1 MDDARAVARNV
12 VIASYLGWTLD
23 AFDFFIMI
31 FAFEGVAQTFNVSG
45 LTVTSAITITLA
57 MRPVG
62 AFIFGRLGDRF
73 GRRPILMLNV
83 LLFSAF
89 ELLSGFA
96 PTMTWFLVFR
106 ALYGVAMG
114 GEWGLGASL
123 TMESIP
129 TSWRGWASGLLQA
142 GYPSGY
148 FLATIVFGVLYPIT
162 GWRGMFV
169 VGALPALL
177 VFYIRARVPE
187 SPAWE
192 EGRQHPR
199 ARLGEVLS
207 RNIGLTIYVVILMT
221 AFNFF
226 SHGSQ
231 DLYPVA
237 FLQGQLKFSHQTVT
251 IIALVYNA
259 GAIIGG
265 LAFGQLSQRIGRRW
279 AIVIAA
285 LLALPLLP
293 WWAFGT
299 TPLEIGIAA
308 FFMQVVV
315 QGAWGVIPVHL
326 NELSPPEARATF
338 PGFTYQLGNFLASAN
353 ATIQFAWAEALGHD
367 LRWPLT
373 GTIGIVAIVI
383 ALMIA
388 FGAERHSV
396 AMKTVAE
403 PAPA

>member
-1 MDDARAVARNV
+1 MDDARTAARDV

-31 FAFEGVAQTFNVSG
+31 FAFAGVAQTFQVSG
-45 LTVTSAITITLA
+45 LTVTIAITLTLA

-62 AFIFGRLGDRF
+62 AFIFGRLGDHF
-73 GRRPILMLNV
+73 GRRPILMIDV
-83 LLFSAF
+83 LMFSAF
-89 ELLSGFA
+89 ELLSAFA
-96 PTMTWFLVFR
+96 PTMGWFLVFR

-123 TMESIP
+123 TMETIP
-129 TSWRGWASGLLQA
+129 ASWRGWVSGLLQA

-148 FLATIVFGVLYPIT
+148 FLATIVFGALYPII

-169 VGALPALL
+169 VGVLPALL

-187 SPAWE
+187 SPTWE
-192 EGRQHPR
+192 EGRKLPR
-199 ARLGEVLS
+199 ARLVEVLS
-207 RNIGLTIYVVILMT
+207 RHVGLAIYVVILMT

-237 FLQGQLKFSHQTVT
+237 FLQDQLKFSHSTVT
-251 IIALVYNA
+251 AIALAYNA

-285 LLALPLLP
+285 VLALPLLP

-299 TPLEIGIAA
+299 TPLEVGFAA
-308 FFMQVVV
+308 FFMQVMV

-326 NELSPPEARATF
+326 NELSPPEVRATF

-353 ATIQFAWAEALGHD
+353 ATIQYAWADALGHD
-367 LRWPLT
+367 LRWPLA
-373 GTIGIVAIVI
+373 GTIAIVAIVI
-383 ALMIA
+383 AVMVA
-388 FGAERHSV
+388 FGVERHSV
-396 AMKTVAE
+396 AMRTAS
-403 PAPA
+403 APG

>member
-1 MDDARAVARNV
+1 MGDVRKAARDV

-31 FAFEGVAQTFNVSG
+31 FAFAGVAQSFNVSG
-45 LTVTSAITITLA
+45 LTVTAAITLTLA

-83 LLFSAF
+83 LMFSAF
-89 ELLSGFA
+89 ELLSAFA
-96 PTMTWFLVFR
+96 PNITWFLVFR
-106 ALYGVAMG
+106 GLYGVAMG

-123 TMESIP
+123 TMESVP
-129 TSWRGWASGLLQA
+129 ASWRGWASGLLQA

-148 FLATIVFGVLYPIT
+148 FLATIVFGVLYPTI

-177 VFYIRARVPE
+177 VFYIRAQVPE

-192 EGRQHPR
+192 EGRRHPR

-207 RNIGLTIYVVILMT
+207 HNRGLAVYVVILMT

-237 FLQGQLKFSHQTVT
+237 FLQTQLKFSHDTVT
-251 IIALVYNA
+251 VIALTYNA
-259 GAIIGG
+259 GAMIGG
-265 LAFGQLSQRIGRRW
+265 LVFGQLSQRIGRRW

-285 LLALPLLP
+285 VLALPLLR

-308 FFMQVVV
+308 FFMQVMV

-326 NELSPPEARATF
+326 NELSPPEVRATF

-353 ATIQFAWAEALGHD
+353 ATIQYAWAEALGHD

-373 GTIGIVAIVI
+373 GTIAIVAVVI
-383 ALMIA
+383 GLMVG
-388 FGAERHSV
+388 FGFERHGV
-396 AMKTVAE
+396 EMRTVSAR
-403 PAPA
+403 AA